1 MKKDN
6 KRDFGEDIEVVFL
19 KNIDK
24 KDEVIKRTTL
34 KDLQS
39 QTVTAAENDIVSWL
53 WPEKGI
59 KAGTNDSFKVKFRFI
74 ERNTSQN
81 EFQGDKLQLKWT
93 FEAQQGEGEV
103 KIMTKKRLSKMIVF
117 LLKVKYIKET

>member
-24 KDEVIKRTTL
+24 KDQVIKTTTL
-34 KDLQS
+34 KDL
-39 QTVTAAENDIVSWL
+39 TDKKVTAAENDIVSWL

-103 KIMTKKRLSKMIVF
+103 KK
-117 LLKVKYIKET
+117 

>member
-1 MKKDN
+1 M
-6 KRDFGEDIEVVFL
+6 
-19 KNIDK
+19 
-24 KDEVIKRTTL
+24 
-34 KDLQS
+34 
-39 QTVTAAENDIVSWL
+39 TAAENDIVSWL

-103 KIMTKKRLSKMIVF
+103 KNNDKKRDYQNDSLF
-117 LLKVKYIKET
+117 LLKVKYKKKHNFYIIL

>member
-1 MKKDN
+1 M
-6 KRDFGEDIEVVFL
+6 
-19 KNIDK
+19 
-24 KDEVIKRTTL
+24 
-34 KDLQS
+34 
-39 QTVTAAENDIVSWL
+39 TAAENDIVSWL

-103 KIMTKKRLSKMIVF
+103 KNNDKKRDYQNDSLF
-117 LLKVKYIKET
+117 LLKVKYKKKHNFISFCNSLYYNKDIVLDKEQVVR

>member
-1 MKKDN
+1 M
-6 KRDFGEDIEVVFL
+6 
-19 KNIDK
+19 
-24 KDEVIKRTTL
+24 
-34 KDLQS
+34 
-39 QTVTAAENDIVSWL
+39 TAAENDIVSWL

-103 KIMTKKRLSKMIVF
+103 KNNDKKKRLSKMIVSF
-117 LLKVKYIKET
+117 SKSEI